1 VSQIRQQPKTARS
14 PEPAEAGP
22 GNGNLKSTVKNG
34 SNTENP
40 STAQSGGEDLSLVLG
55 WLLMRPTCNLTSLH
69 DVWEL
74 AKEFHA
80 PIGVSLIH
88 YSLPY
93 FTEGPEGQLQFRPEE

>member
-1 VSQIRQQPKTARS
+1 
-14 PEPAEAGP
+14 
-22 GNGNLKSTVKNG
+22 
-34 SNTENP
+34 
-40 STAQSGGEDLSLVLG
+40 
-55 WLLMRPTCNLTSLH
+55 MRPTCNLTSLH